1 MGWSTE
7 RRAVVR
13 THLAW
18 TLAAGTLLVAGCSSP
33 GGEAT
38 GANGAASTAF
48 PNDQP
53 AYDYF
58 VGKGLTNFQAA
69 GIVGNLDQESGVD
82 PNAVQAGGPGRGIA
96 QWSAGG
102 RWDTDSGDNLVAFA
116 AGEGLP
122 TSSLQVQLD
131 FIWFEL
137 QSFPSYGLA
146 KLRATTTITDAT
158 VAFETDFEGCGSCD
172 ETARINYAEDVLKA
186 YGADPVPVDAGG
198 ASDAGPTHDAGAA
211 HDAGS
216 GGGAK
221 DAGLA
226 DASSG
231 MTTDA
236 ATPEPPGTGDTG
248 DAGAPATPITA
259 LTGGSGGC
267 AIARDREGAG
277 DWSWLLALGLVVFRR
292 ARRQAMVR
300 ITD

>member
-1 MGWSTE
+1 MGWSIPS
-7 RRAVVR
+7 RAIVR
-13 THLAW
+13 PHRAW
-18 TLAAGTLLVAGCSSP
+18 TLAAGALLALGCSSTP
-33 GGEAT
+33 GDEGTSAS
-38 GANGAASTAF
+38 GSASTSF

-102 RWDTDSGDNLVAFA
+102 RWDTASGDNLVAFA

-137 QSFPSYGLA
+137 QNFPSYGLA
-146 KLRATTTITDAT
+146 KLRATTNVTDAT

-172 ETARINYAEDVLKA
+172 EAARISYAEDVLKA

-198 ASDAGPTHDAGAA
+198 AHDAAPA

-226 DASSG
+226 DTSPG
-231 MTTDA
+231 MTAEA
-236 ATPEPPGTGDTG
+236 ATPEPPPPGTGDTG
-248 DAGAPATPITA
+248 DAGAPTSPITTA
-259 LTGGSGGC
+259 VTGSSGGC
-267 AIARDREGAG
+267 AIARDGKGAG

-292 ARRQAMVR
+292 TRRQAMVR